1 MLSKHTLYCVCIFLI
16 ANMGFAQDSNEI
28 ISGKIQEKDEHGQLK
43 ALIGASV
50 YWSGTTLGTST
61 DVSGEFSIARTEQT
75 NSLIVSFVGYGND
88 TINVTK
94 SNHLEILLNRSVDL
108 GVVEVVHRTR
118 STEISTMDPIKIE
131 NIGKK
136 ELLKA
141 ACCNLSESFETNPS
155 VDVSFTDAVTGT
167 KQIQMLGLSGP
178 YIQIT
183 RENMPYVRG
192 ISSIYGLTYIPGPW
206 ISSIQLNKGM
216 GSVTNGY
223 ESIAG
228 QINVELRKPEI
239 DDKLYVTTYTN
250 EKGRVEANVVFNQA
264 LSKQLGSGILLH
276 ASANPL
282 KHDFN
287 GDGFLDHTI
296 NQNFIGINRWK
307 FAGDDGFRMQLGIEG
322 AMSANVAGKSKFEPL
337 TDEGS
342 TNIWGMALDLKRVQ
356 GWAKFGKVYEDR
368 PWKSVGLQ
376 LSASN
381 DNQKSYFGTNRY
393 DARESTLYANL
404 IYQSIFKTTDHNIR
418 IGASAFDDK
427 YDEVLNDT
435 SFTREELTVGAF
447 AEYTYLNKEKFTAVL
462 GVRTDYHNLYGLIFT
477 PRIHLRYKI
486 GEKTVI
492 RASAGRGLR
501 SANIISENKGILA
514 SSRTIVIQGDGNDTP
529 YGLQPEIAQNY
540 GLNYTRQ
547 FTIDYR
553 DGLFTVDLYKTNFE
567 NQIILDLDQ
576 DAQKAVFYNLDG
588 LSYAHNIQLQLDY
601 EIVNRLDMRM
611 AYRYNEVKATYNGEL
626 LLKPLIASHR
636 SFINLGY
643 ETRKYWK
650 FDYTLNWIGQKRIPS
665 TALNPVEYQVAKWSP
680 DYLLMNAQITKTW
693 KEKFEVY
700 LGGENLLNF
709 KQEDPIIASEA
720 PFSPYFDASLVWGPI
735 FGRTMYL
742 GLRYTV
748 K

>member
-1 MLSKHTLYCVCIFLI
+1 MKGKYILVYLGILLTSQV
-16 ANMGFAQDSNEI
+16 GVAQNSSEV
-28 ISGKIQEKDEHGQLK
+28 ISGKIQEKDEQGQLNP
-43 ALIGASV
+43 LIGASV
-50 YWSGTTLGTST
+50 YWSGTILGTST
-61 DVSGEFSIARTEQT
+61 DVNGDFSLGRTEQST
-75 NSLIVSFVGYGND
+75 SLIVSFVGYGND
-88 TINVTK
+88 TIVVTQ
-94 SNHLEILLNRSVDL
+94 SNHLEIILDRSVNL
-108 GVVEVVHRTR
+108 GTVEVVHRTR
-118 STEISTMDPIKIE
+118 STEISSMDPLKIE

-216 GSVTNGY
+216 GSVANGY

-228 QINVELRKPEI
+228 QINVELRKPEV
-239 DDKLYVTTYTN
+239 DDKLYLSTYTN
-250 EKGRVEANVVFNQA
+250 GMGRTEANFSYNQA
-264 LSKQLGSGILLH
+264 ISQRLGSGLLLH
-276 ASANPL
+276 ASANPIR
-282 KHDFN
+282 HDKN

-296 NQNFIGINRWK
+296 NKNFIGLNRWK
-307 FAGDDGFRMQLGIEG
+307 FAGNDGFRTQLGVEG
-322 AMSANVAGKSKFEPL
+322 VLSEHIAGQNEFMPSADAG
-337 TDEGS
+337 T
-342 TNIWGMALDLKRVQ
+342 TNHWGMSLDLKRVQ
-356 GWAKFGKVYEDR
+356 GWAKFGKVYEDK
-368 PWKSVGLQ
+368 PWKSIGLQ
-376 LSASN
+376 ISASN
-381 DNQKSYFGTNRY
+381 DDQKSYFGTNRY
-393 DARESTLYANL
+393 DAKESALYANL

-418 IGASAFDDK
+418 VGASAFDDT

-435 SFTREELTVGAF
+435 SFSREEVVVGTF
-447 AEYTYLNKEKFTAVL
+447 AEYTYISGEDFTAVL
-462 GVRTDYHNLYGLIFT
+462 GVRADYHNLYGMIFT
-477 PRIHLRYKI
+477 PRLHLRYAI
-486 GEKTVI
+486 GEKNI
-492 RASAGRGLR
+492 LRASAGRGLR

-514 SSRTIVIQGDGNDTP
+514 SSRTIVIQGVGNDTP

-540 GLNYTRQ
+540 GLNCTRK

-553 DGLFTVDLYKTNFE
+553 DGLFTVDLYKTDFV

-588 LSYAHNIQLQLDY
+588 VSYAHNIQLQLDY
-601 EIVNRLDMRM
+601 EVINRLDMRL
-611 AYRYNEVKATYNGEL
+611 AYRYNEVKATYDGEL
-626 LLKPLIASHR
+626 ILKPLTASHR
-636 SFINLGY
+636 AFINLGY
-643 ETRKYWK
+643 VSRKYWK

-665 TALNPVEYQVAKWSP
+665 TSQNPVEYQVAGWSP
-680 DYLLMNAQITKTW
+680 DYLLMNAQISKTW

-700 LGGENLLNF
+700 LGGENLLDYTQ
-709 KQEDPIIASEA
+709 KSPIIASQT

-735 FGRTMYL
+735 FGRMMYL
-742 GLRYTV
+742 GLRYNV